1 MASFCIKT
9 AHYPFNEILGFYD
22 DDDDDFDFGGGGGGG
37 MMNQMGN
44 MNAMGGG
51 GGMMNRRGNM
61 RQQQRMGGRMNT
73 MNMMRDRFAQPGSH
87 YTSKTGHSVH
97 MRGLPFQALE
107 TDISDVRFQC
117 FYISLILRKP
127 AFRVSDQV

>member
-1 MASFCIKT
+1 
-9 AHYPFNEILGFYD
+9 
-22 DDDDDFDFGGGGGGG
+22 

-44 MNAMGGG
+44 MGGMGGGVGG

-107 TDISDVRFQC
+107 SDISDVSFQNFNYFESLTPCC
-117 FYISLILRKP
+117 FKFIFEY
-127 AFRVSDQV
+127 